1 MSCRCTCTVFFLYLY
16 LYFYC
21 VCVSS
26 LFGFLV
32 YLHLLRSCMMD
43 RFPLTGLSNTSLLI
57 RYLLAAPTHES
68 FQVLFQVQLP
78 LLQGF
83 PAHTNRY
90 AKSVKISTSTIFVK
104 KISTKNS
111 VITFKIDIQSPKV
124 STSFKICASAQ
135 PNS

>member
-1 MSCRCTCTVFFLYLY
+1 MFTTFDCIGFPLSCRCTCTVFFLYLY
-16 LYFYC
+16 MYFYC

-57 RYLLAAPTHES
+57 RYLLAARTHES

-83 PAHTNRY
+83 PAHRNRY
-90 AKSVKISTSTIFVK
+90 AKSVKISTN
-104 KISTKNS
+104 NS
-111 VITFKIDIQSPKV
+111 IH
-124 STSFKICASAQ
+124 TSLIHQ
-135 PNS
+135 M